1 MTVKEA
7 ILKSLEDMKRFVT
20 HWDILKHIQKN
31 KYYDFAKGK
40 TPESTI
46 SALLGDFIRKGDS
59 RVSRIKRAG
68 KFEYYLTRYEN
79 ELDIENVIDKSI
91 NVQNSNILDK
101 NIYYERDLHLLFS
114 TYLYSKGVY
123 AKTIFHEK
131 SNGNDSNQKW
141 IHPDIIAVDFLQLKT
156 EVTQQLVKTLNTT
169 DSFKLISYELKKEI
183 KSDHELKK
191 CYFQAVSNSSWANY
205 GYLVAFE
212 INGNLKDEMERL
224 NQSFGI
230 GIIELKSNP
239 YESKILFQSKYR
251 ELDFKTIDKLANIN
265 ESFQS
270 FMTYL
275 EEIITSKGKNNKRAK
290 QEFESNFCDKILNSD
305 TEIESYCNN
314 KNIPFDSNE

>member
-7 ILKSLEDMKRFVT
+7 ILKSLEDMKKFVT

-31 KYYDFAKGK
+31 SYYDFAKGK

-46 SALLGDFIRKGDS
+46 SALLGDFIRSGDS

-79 ELDIENVIDKSI
+79 ELDIEKSI
-91 NVQNSNILDK
+91 EIEVKKNKILD
-101 NIYYERDLHLLFS
+101 NYHERDLHSLFS
-114 TYLYSKGVY
+114 TYLYSKGIY
-123 AKTIFHEK
+123 AKTILHEK
-131 SNGNDSNQKW
+131 SNGNDNNQKW

-156 EVTQQLVKTLNTT
+156 EVTQQLIKTLNTT

-212 INGNLKDEMERL
+212 INSSLKDEMERL

-239 YESKILFQSKYR
+239 YESKILFQSRYR

-265 ESFQS
+265 DSFKS
-270 FMTYL
+270 FIAYI
-275 EEIITSKGKNNKRAK
+275 EEIITSKGKNHKRAK
-290 QEFESNFCDKILNSD
+290 QEFESNFCDKILSND
-305 TEIESYCNN
+305 TEIESYCNK